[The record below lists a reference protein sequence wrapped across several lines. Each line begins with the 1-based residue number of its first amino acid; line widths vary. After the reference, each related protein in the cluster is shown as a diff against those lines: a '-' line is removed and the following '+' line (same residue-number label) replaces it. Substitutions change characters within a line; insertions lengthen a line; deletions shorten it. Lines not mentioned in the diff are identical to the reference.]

1 MNFEPLKLKQSY
13 IPHLKALMCGINAAE
28 AQRCDCMFTF
38 CYAYPKMGVL
48 LHKMAN
54 ASHSSSGTVP
64 GCQWNNPNQTLFWYY
79 ALKFCKAPMKFDT
92 KMALFDISVPSLP
105 DLLTHVNREICQTL
119 SIKLIWLSSWENTL
133 QCRQKYFLNIL
144 ANIVTKPS
152 LGSNARMAI
161 YKIENVPSWIKAQL
175 AKSWCIGEKIYLT
188 GSFPLASRYV
198 PFHVL
203 LLNRKVKAL

>member
-1 MNFEPLKLKQSY
+1 MKWD
-13 IPHLKALMCGINAAE
+13 I
-28 AQRCDCMFTF
+28 
-38 CYAYPKMGVL
+38 
-48 LHKMAN
+48 
-54 ASHSSSGTVP
+54 P

-203 LLNRKVKAL
+203 LLNRKVKALYET

>member
-1 MNFEPLKLKQSY
+1 MKWD
-13 IPHLKALMCGINAAE
+13 I
-28 AQRCDCMFTF
+28 
-38 CYAYPKMGVL
+38 
-48 LHKMAN
+48 
-54 ASHSSSGTVP
+54 P

-152 LGSNARMAI
+152 LESNARIYKI
-161 YKIENVPSWIKAQL
+161 YKIENVPSIL
-175 AKSWCIGEKIYLT
+175 DKSSTCKILVHQRKNLLDWKFSIGIQVCPISCATSK
-188 GSFPLASRYV
+188 SKS
-198 PFHVL
+198 
-203 LLNRKVKAL
+203 

>member
-1 MNFEPLKLKQSY
+1 MKWD
-13 IPHLKALMCGINAAE
+13 I
-28 AQRCDCMFTF
+28 
-38 CYAYPKMGVL
+38 
-48 LHKMAN
+48 
-54 ASHSSSGTVP
+54 P
-64 GCQWNNPNQTLFWYY
+64 GCQWNNPNQTFFWYY

-203 LLNRKVKAL
+203 LLNRKVKAF